1 MPNNKF
7 LALIPFY
14 KVVMP
19 TITIVLLLGVASLI
33 ARPVLVG
40 SRIFDAFVRVVLCL
54 WFCIGYIKLP
64 NLAKEYRPYPNIE
77 WKKSDVSSLERLYYS
92 FLAILFGIGVILVT
106 WWAINTFLPI
116 FKDISL
122 LLAIANGIIYAIPL
136 VMQYE
141 IFKL

>member
-40 SRIFDAFVRVVLCL
+40 SRIFDAFVRVFLCL
-54 WFCIGYIKLP
+54 WFCIGSALVHKSRNKRNPSVVATVQATMEQSGIPKWVIRLRAAHRIRACVTCVSSRRADKRSP
-64 NLAKEYRPYPNIE
+64 KMVLRRDIVVSAKERI
-77 WKKSDVSSLERLYYS
+77 
-92 FLAILFGIGVILVT
+92 
-106 WWAINTFLPI
+106 
-116 FKDISL
+116 
-122 LLAIANGIIYAIPL
+122 
-136 VMQYE
+136 
-141 IFKL
+141 